1 MELDALCWSRQ
12 WEYGSSEESHK
23 TRNTDASSL
32 LCDLS
37 IQYESGVISLKGGDA
52 S

>member
-12 WEYGSSEESHK
+12 WEYGRVESHK